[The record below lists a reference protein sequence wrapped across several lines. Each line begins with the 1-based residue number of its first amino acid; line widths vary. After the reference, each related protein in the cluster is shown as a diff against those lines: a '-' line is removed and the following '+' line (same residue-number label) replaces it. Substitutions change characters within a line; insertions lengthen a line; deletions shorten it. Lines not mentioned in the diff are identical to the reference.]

1 MTKPVS
7 RNFRKL
13 RLNIQHPTQSIC
25 STQKDRD
32 SPDWACRTCRAIEA
46 EATSMRN
53 VYRHRQDSTPRH
65 ILDAM
70 CSTTKICSP
79 DGRRVQSLG
88 PGGNEAIYSTPPS
101 KHSFA
106 HPASSRHSE
115 GALQL
120 ARGANATHFVG
131 ELEGMEVASGREPL
145 RYRYKQVVS
154 PVDLNKSL
162 PALPLQVYG
171 QHGKE

>member
-1 MTKPVS
+1 
-7 RNFRKL
+7 
-13 RLNIQHPTQSIC
+13 
-25 STQKDRD
+25 
-32 SPDWACRTCRAIEA
+32 
-46 EATSMRN
+46 MRN
-53 VYRHRQDSTPRH
+53 VYRHRQNSTPRH

-70 CSTTKICSP
+70 CSTTKIYSL

-88 PGGNEAIYSTPPS
+88 PGRNEAIYSAPLS

-106 HPASSRHSE
+106 YPAASRYSE

-120 ARGANATHFVG
+120 TRGANATHFIG
-131 ELEGMEVASGREPL
+131 ELKGIEVASGREPL
-145 RYRYKQVVS
+145 RYRYMQVVS

-162 PALPLQVYG
+162 PALPLQVCR